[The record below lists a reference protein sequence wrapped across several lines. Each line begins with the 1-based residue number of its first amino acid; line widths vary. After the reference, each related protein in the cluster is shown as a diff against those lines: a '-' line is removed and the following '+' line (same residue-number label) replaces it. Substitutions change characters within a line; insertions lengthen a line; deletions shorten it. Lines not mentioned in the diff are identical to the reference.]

1 MRHILYSNLN
11 IHDPIVFLYCCPDG
25 CPVKHRMLY
34 SSGVGV
40 FVHQAKQLG
49 VPVVKKAETSD
60 PTELNT
66 DFFMVQLGHVAGGM
80 PAAATERVAFAKP
93 RGPPRRR

>member
-1 MRHILYSNLN
+1 M
-11 IHDPIVFLYCCPDG
+11 V
-25 CPVKHRMLY
+25 Y
-34 SSGVGV
+34 SSGVGT

-49 VPVVKKAETSD
+49 VDVVKKAETSD

-66 DFFMVQLGHVAGGM
+66 DFFMVQLGHVASGT

>member
-1 MRHILYSNLN
+1 
-11 IHDPIVFLYCCPDG
+11 
-25 CPVKHRMLY
+25 MLY

-66 DFFMVQLGHVAGGM
+66 DFFMVQLGHVAGGT
-80 PAAATERVAFAKP
+80 PVVATERVAFAKP

>member
-1 MRHILYSNLN
+1 MI
-11 IHDPIVFLYCCPDG
+11 
-25 CPVKHRMLY
+25 Y

-40 FVHQAKQLG
+40 FVHQAKERGLS
-49 VPVVKKAETSD
+49 VARKSETSD
-60 PTELNT
+60 PQELNT
-66 DFFMVQLGHVAGGM
+66 AFFMEQLGHDPNAA